1 MDSSSVSREC
11 YMIRIRFHRNYLLTV
26 IQTSTFLPTNE
37 KSNMLL
43 MRRREVLQ
51 AYVVKRNFAILPQLA
66 TLVVSN
72 LEDIHSGIPQ

>member
-1 MDSSSVSREC
+1 
-11 YMIRIRFHRNYLLTV
+11 MIRICFHGNYLLTV

-51 AYVVKRNFAILPQLA
+51 AYVTVVERNFAILPQLA

-72 LEDIHSGIPQ
+72 LEDIHSGILQ